1 MKGKWEETMKIKRIK
16 SFAIDFIILLVFFL
30 FVQILIP
37 KTDYVKTLE
46 VEQNAIM
53 EDYFAHRIHFTEYVS
68 SYGNVFYEASKEG
81 QVTYLI
87 YLIFMLSYFVVL
99 PFLWKGRTLGCYF
112 CNVQIERFDQG
123 KLHIWQLFVRYSIVF
138 GLGYVLLNNLF
149 LLLIPKNYYFVSIS
163 VVAIFQ
169 FVVAIF
175 SMITVIFRKEKR
187 GLHELLSNTEITKII
202 DSKKYQKKN
211 A

>member
-1 MKGKWEETMKIKRIK
+1 M
-16 SFAIDFIILLVFFL
+16 
-30 FVQILIP
+30 
-37 KTDYVKTLE
+37 
-46 VEQNAIM
+46 
-53 EDYFAHRIHFTEYVS
+53 
-68 SYGNVFYEASKEG
+68 
-81 QVTYLI
+81 
-87 YLIFMLSYFVVL
+87 
-99 PFLWKGRTLGCYF
+99 
-112 CNVQIERFDQG
+112 
-123 KLHIWQLFVRYSIVF
+123 HIWQLFVRYSIVF

-149 LLLIPKNYYFVSIS
+149 LLLVPKSYYFVLIS